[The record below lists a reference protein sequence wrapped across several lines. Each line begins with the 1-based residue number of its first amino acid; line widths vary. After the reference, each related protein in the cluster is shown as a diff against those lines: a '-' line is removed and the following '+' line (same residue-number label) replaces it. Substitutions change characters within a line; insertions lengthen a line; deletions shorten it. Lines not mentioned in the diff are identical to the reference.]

1 MLSRV
6 ADNLFWMGRYL
17 ERSEHLARFLNVQ
30 YFSSIDLPYP
40 QMREQALLSVL
51 DMVGIKLDTDKPKEE
66 EILFSVALDDKN
78 PVSILSSVYNGRENA
93 RSVRDTLSTE
103 VWEAF
108 NKYYL
113 FVSTYPVD
121 VYKTKGLDDFT
132 THAINHCAIVKGK
145 IHQTLVRNEVFHFL
159 QIGKH
164 IERAMQIIRI
174 MLSKMTDI
182 NELSK
187 LKLGSSLELQQ
198 WNIIL
203 DCLEAKDMCRKH
215 YNSLPNKYNTLDFL
229 LFTPDFPFSVA
240 YNLGYVY
247 RHLKLINRGKEEK
260 PGSLEFKVGKIING
274 FRYQEMD
281 DFKDDI
287 NLFLQ
292 QTLDKIYLI
301 CNEIHDE
308 YFKY

>member
-17 ERSEHLARFLNVQ
+17 ERSEHFVRFLKVQ

-51 DMVGIKLDTDKPKEE
+51 DMVGIELNTDNAKESD
-66 EILFSVALDDKN
+66 ILFSVGLDENN
-78 PVSILSSVYNGRENA
+78 PVSILSSVFNGRENA
-93 RSVRDTLSTE
+93 RSVRDSLSTE

-113 FVSTYPVD
+113 FVSTYPAD
-121 VYKTKGLDDFT
+121 VYKTRGLDDFT
-132 THAINHCAIVKGK
+132 TNAINHCAIVKGK
-145 IHQTLVRNEVFHFL
+145 IHHTLIRNEAFHFL

-164 IERAMQIIRI
+164 VERAIQIIRI

-182 NELSK
+182 KELDK

-198 WNIIL
+198 WNIVL
-203 DCLEAKDMCRKH
+203 DCLEAKDMCRKYYH
-215 YNSLPNKYNTLDFL
+215 SLPTKNNTVDFL
-229 LFTPDFPFSVA
+229 LFTHDFPVSVA
-240 YNLGYVY
+240 YNLDYVY
-247 RHLKLINRGKEEK
+247 RHLRLINKTKDEK
-260 PGSLEFKVGKIING
+260 PGSLEFKVGKIINT
-274 FRYQEMD
+274 FRYQEIE

-287 NLFLQ
+287 PLFLE
-292 QTLDKIYLI
+292 QTLDKIYFI
-301 CNEIHDE
+301 CNEIHNE

>member
-17 ERSEHLARFLNVQ
+17 ERSEHLARFLKVQ
-30 YFSSIDLPYP
+30 YFSSIDLPYA

-51 DMVGIKLDTDKPKEE
+51 NMVGITLEKDKPKEE
-66 EILFSVALDDKN
+66 EILFSVGLDDSN
-78 PVSILSSVYNGRENA
+78 PVSILSSVYSGRENA
-93 RSVRDTLSTE
+93 RSVRDSISTE

-108 NKYYL
+108 NKYHL
-113 FVSTYPVD
+113 FVSGYPSD
-121 VYKTKGLDDFT
+121 VYKTRGLDDFT
-132 THAINHCAIVKGK
+132 TNTINHCAIVKGT
-145 IHQTLVRNEVFHFL
+145 IHQTLVRNEAFHFL

-164 IERAMQIIRI
+164 VERAIQIIRI

-182 NELSK
+182 KELDK

-203 DCLEAKDMCRKH
+203 DCLEAKDMCRKY
-215 YNSLPNKYNTLDFL
+215 YNSLPNKHNTVDFL

-240 YNLGYVY
+240 YNLDYVY
-247 RHLKLINRGKEEK
+247 YHLQKINRVKDEK
-260 PGSLEFKVGKIING
+260 RGSLEFKVGKIINS
-274 FRYQEMD
+274 FHYFEMD
-281 DFKDDI
+281 DFKENIPD
-287 NLFLQ
+287 FLE
-292 QTLDKIYLI
+292 QTLDKIYFI
-301 CNEIHDE
+301 CTEIHNE